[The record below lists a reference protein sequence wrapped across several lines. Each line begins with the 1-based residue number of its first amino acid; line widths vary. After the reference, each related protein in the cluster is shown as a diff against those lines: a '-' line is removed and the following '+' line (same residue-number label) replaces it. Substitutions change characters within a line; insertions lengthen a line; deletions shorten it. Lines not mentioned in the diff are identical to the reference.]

1 MSYITKR
8 HKWCN
13 LYDVDGNLIKK
24 APQGKWTIEEVEKL
38 LNELTQKVKDNP
50 DNKVYK
56 VYLNNTYKTLMQMY
70 QTYGNPHEQEL
81 IRMIQDYE
89 KEHGEIKPK
98 ETTKEEVVKALGEVE
113 QEIEQDDT
121 RES

>member
-24 APQGKWTIEEVEKL
+24 APQGKWSIEETEKL

-56 VYLNNTYKTLMQMY
+56 VYLSNTYKTLMQMY
-70 QTYGNPHEQEL
+70 ARYGNPHEQEL
-81 IRMIQDYE
+81 IQKINDYE
-89 KEHGEIKPK
+89 NKYGEVKPAD
-98 ETTKEEVVKALGEVE
+98 EEVK
-113 QEIEQDDT
+113 EIEKEIENEQDDD
-121 RES
+121 RKS